1 MGGSNTSYNIVV
13 VNYNGSDIRDN
24 GNGITIPTNTE
35 CAIRIYVESGTTL
48 SNKVFKPMLTTN
60 DSVTYDAFVP
70 YTGDR
75 DTLTDDHAEIKND
88 LDPIPESQAIS
99 TKEYPLDRDAPEF
112 GGDEKNVNIKRRG
125 VFGYLSGRFDA
136 DYFNNGKL
144 YESCFKQY
152 MQINGRKCR
161 YICKLGNVQEFEM
174 VDEQLISFSY
184 SSTNAVN
191 AENFVTVNGKLY
203 IRDVSKD
210 YNSKY
215 PDDTCGMTSGYVL
228 LFIPISTSGGSAPTI
243 PDTIYNASFSL
254 NKIPILWL
262 GDL

>member
-1 MGGSNTSYNIVV
+1 MYPNTINIESIYI
-13 VNYNGSDIRDN
+13 NN
-24 GNGITIPTNTE
+24 
-35 CAIRIYVESGTTL
+35 AI
-48 SNKVFKPMLTTN
+48 
-60 DSVTYDAFVP
+60 D
-70 YTGDR
+70 
-75 DTLTDDHAEIKND
+75 EIKND
-88 LDPIPESQAIS
+88 LDRIAESQAIS

-112 GGDEKNVNIKRRG
+112 GGDEVNINIKRRG

-184 SSTNAVN
+184 SSTNTIN
-191 AENFVTVNGKLY
+191 EENFVTVNGKLY

-243 PDTIYNASFSL
+243 PDTIYNASLSL
-254 NKIPILWL
+254 GKIPILWL